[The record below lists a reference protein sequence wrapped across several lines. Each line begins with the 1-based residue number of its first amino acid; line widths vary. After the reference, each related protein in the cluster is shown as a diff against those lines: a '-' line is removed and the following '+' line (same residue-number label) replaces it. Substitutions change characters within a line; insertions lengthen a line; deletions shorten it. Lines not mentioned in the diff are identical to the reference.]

1 MSKAKVFV
9 DGKIA
14 GKKVVVFSK
23 SYCPYCKKAKAT
35 LKKYFGED
43 EKDIIE
49 IDNNPDCDAIQQYLG
64 KITGAKSVP
73 RIFINGKSIGG
84 NDQLEELERKK
95 ELTVML

>member
-64 KITGAKSVP
+64 KITGAKSVSYYLKYKLVHAC
-73 RIFINGKSIGG
+73 NGKFLYFKSS
-84 NDQLEELERKK
+84 
-95 ELTVML
+95 M